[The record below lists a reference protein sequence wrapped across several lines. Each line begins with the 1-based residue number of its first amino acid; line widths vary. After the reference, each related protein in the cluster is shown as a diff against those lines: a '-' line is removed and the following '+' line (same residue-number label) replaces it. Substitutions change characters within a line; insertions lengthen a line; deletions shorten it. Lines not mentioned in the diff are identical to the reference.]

1 MQILRLIQEIFP
13 EQQNIY
19 AVIGDHDVFP
29 PHNYDFENRNEAL
42 DKIMPY
48 WRQWMYENKTYEQ
61 FYNYGYYTQ
70 RTNTVSNRVVNVICL
85 NSLAYDP

>member
-1 MQILRLIQEIFP
+1 
-13 EQQNIY
+13 
-19 AVIGDHDVFP
+19 
-29 PHNYDFENRNEAL
+29 
-42 DKIMPY
+42 
-48 WRQWMYENKTYEQ
+48 MYENKTYEQ